1 MNDIPFTLTYNALKM
16 FGRQLYSNPWGALS
30 ELVANGFDAVANN
43 DPAKVYLYIN
53 LQNKKNATIEL
64 FDNGI
69 GMNRSDFVSK
79 YVTIGRNRR
88 TENKDDNA
96 TGRKGIG
103 KLAALYLSDDYTIIS
118 KKSKRM
124 AAWRVNVANM
134 KDKETPSLKPVKK
147 GNVSIVCSSIWDKF
161 TSGTLIQL
169 KNVNLLRI
177 GEAAI
182 EALEYKLSNYFLFN
196 SKNKY
201 LYICVDRKGEG
212 PKKFEEINKKIAFG
226 NMTNI
231 YCNNKTFITA
241 RNKYYKLL
249 YINKRGIERSIKLNR
264 IISEMPEYIIT
275 DPRKKKEKEQI
286 ALKGKRI
293 FYGVEKEYELKGWI
307 GVHASI
313 ELNDA
318 QKNDTKYIKNQFYN
332 PNQIRIYVRNKLATE
347 AILSKLDLHG
357 TYERYLEGELSFDIL
372 DDNDFD
378 DIATTN
384 RQDFFNDERVELL
397 INLLRGLGR
406 KLMTDRQKVADE
418 LNKIKEEENKK
429 IINEEKTN
437 FIQEIHEDFIS
448 ANIPNEFTNEMLPII
463 GNKLKGEY
471 ELKDSYKLFISH
483 SIKDRMFTDF
493 ISHYLQKRGFI
504 YDKNYEKTEIFY
516 STDGLDITCLKPLS
530 EIIKNMIIKDNTQ
543 ILFLTSENFNKS
555 QYCLF
560 EGGAAWA
567 TRSIGEYGIIALD
580 YNSIP
585 TFLTNNK
592 AEFTFNLDDKN
603 SFILNKQNYENIVII
618 LNHAIA
624 HLNKNRVDKEKV
636 KLIEKKIIKDKVEAM
651 AENKTEKD
659 YMDPLVRKYWET
671 YVEKEIDDY
680 LDKNK

>member
-1 MNDIPFTLTYNALKM
+1 MDNIPFKMTYNALKM

-30 ELVANGFDAVANN
+30 ELVANGFDAIGSNASV
-43 DPAKVYLYIN
+43 DVYLYIN
-53 LQNKKNATIEL
+53 IKDKRNAIIEL

-69 GMNRSDFVSK
+69 GMDNNDFASK

-88 TENKDDNA
+88 TENNNDNA

-118 KKSKRM
+118 KKNKKIT
-124 AAWRVNVANM
+124 AWGVNVANM
-134 KDKETPSLKPVKK
+134 KDTDKPCLKSLKN
-147 GNVSIVCSSIWDKF
+147 GNVSIVCARIWNNF
-161 TSGTLIQL
+161 NSGTLIKL

-182 EALEYKLSNYFLFN
+182 EALKYKLSNHFLFN
-196 SKNKY
+196 SKNKK
-201 LYICVDRKGEG
+201 LYICIDRKGEG
-212 PKKFEEINKKIAFG
+212 PNKFIKINKNIAFG

-231 YCNNKTFITA
+231 YCNNKTLISTK
-241 RNKYYKLL
+241 NKKYKLS
-249 YINKRGIERSIKLNR
+249 YTNKKGVEKIIKMDR
-264 IISEMPEYIIT
+264 MVSSMPEYINT
-275 DPRKKKEKEQI
+275 DSKKSNEKI
-286 ALKGKRI
+286 LLKGKQV
-293 FYGVEKEYELKGWI
+293 FYGIEKEYELKGWI
-307 GVHASI
+307 GVHVSI
-313 ELNDA
+313 DLEEA
-318 QKNDTKYIKNQFYN
+318 IKNDKKYIKNQFYN

-347 AILSKLDLHG
+347 NILNKLGLHG

-372 DDNDFD
+372 DDNDLD

-397 INLLRGLGR
+397 IKLLRGLGR
-406 KLMTDRQKVADE
+406 RLMIDRQNVKNE
-418 LNKIKEEENKK
+418 QNKIEEEENTK

-437 FIQEIHEDFIS
+437 FIQEINEDFNS
-448 ANIPNEFTNEMLPII
+448 ANVPNEITNKLIPII

-483 SIKDRMFTDF
+483 SIKDRIFTDF

-504 YDKNYEKTEIFY
+504 YDKNYDITEIFY
-516 STDGLDITCLKPLS
+516 STDGLDITCLDPLS
-530 EIIKNMIIKDNTQ
+530 EIIKNLIIRDNTQ

-585 TFLTNNK
+585 KFLTNDK
-592 AEFTFNLDDKN
+592 AEFSFNLEDRD

-618 LNHAIA
+618 LNRAIA
-624 HLNKNRVDKEKV
+624 HLNKNRAEKNKV
-636 KLIEKKIIKDKVEAM
+636 KLIEKKIIKDKVEAN
-651 AENKTEKD
+651 AEHKEEKD

-671 YVEKEIDDY
+671 YVENDIEKY
-680 LDKNK
+680 LAKNKK